1 MLKSIKIQ
9 IYPNSDQI
17 IYINNLLGSC
27 RFTYNK
33 LLSHK
38 IETYNNTKITLGL
51 NELSKY
57 LVYNLKNEYLFLKEI
72 NSKVIQQEII
82 NLETAYKNFFKNN
95 FGFPK
100 FKSKKNN
107 RNSCRFP
114 IDGISRN
121 PIIGNRIN
129 IITPLKN
136 ILFKCSQK
144 DEKYLNKN
152 KKYIKSGTLSL
163 TKSGKYHFSIL
174 IDIDNNKI
182 LPISNNIIGL
192 DLGIK
197 DFIVTSN
204 NTKYSNIK
212 SIRNNENKLKK
223 LHKQLSKKQN
233 NSKNKEKCRIKL
245 AKFHNKLNNKKEYY
259 LHQVVNELLSDNQ
272 TIVIEDLNIKGMLKN
287 HCLAKSIQELSIN
300 RFKQILTYKCNW
312 YNRDLI
318 IIDRFFPSSK
328 LCNVC
333 KTKNTELT
341 LNDRE
346 WTCNNCH
353 AKHDR
358 DYNASLN
365 IRDEGIRINNIKNSS
380 KLVILD
386 N

>member
-9 IYPNSDQI
+9 IYPNSNQI

-33 LLSHK
+33 LLSYR
-38 IETYNNTKITLGL
+38 IETYNNTKITLGI

-57 LVYNLKNEYLFLKEI
+57 LTYELKNEHLFLKDI
-72 NSKVIQQEII
+72 YAASLQQEII
-82 NLETAYKNFFKNN
+82 NLETAYKNFFKND

-107 RNSCRFP
+107 KNSCRFP
-114 IDGISRN
+114 TPSRN
-121 PIIGNRIN
+121 SIIGNKLT
-129 IITPLKN
+129 IIKPLKN
-136 ILFKCSQK
+136 ILFKCSTK
-144 DEKYLNKN
+144 NEKYLNKN
-152 KKYIKSGTLSL
+152 KDNIRSGTLSL
-163 TKSGKYHFSIL
+163 TKSGKYFYSIL
-174 IDIDNNKI
+174 IDRDNTKI
-182 LPISNNIIGL
+182 LKETNNIIGL

-197 DFIVTSN
+197 DFVVTSN
-204 NTKYSNIK
+204 NTKYDNIK
-212 SIRNNENKLKK
+212 IIRNNEIKLKK
-223 LHKQLSKKQN
+223 LNRKLSKKQN

-259 LHQVVNELLSDNQ
+259 LHSIVNELLSDNQ
-272 TIVIEDLNIKGMLKN
+272 TIVIEDLNVKGMMKN
-287 HCLAKSIQELSIN
+287 HSLAKSIQELSIN
-300 RFKQILTYKCNW
+300 RFKQILIYKCNW

-318 IIDRFFPSSK
+318 IIDRYYPSSK

-333 KTKNTELT
+333 KTKNDNLELK
-341 LNDRE
+341 DRE
-346 WTCNNCH
+346 WVCDNCH

-365 IRDEGIRINNIKNSS
+365 IKNEGIRINNIRSNS
-380 KLVILD
+380 KLELCF

>member
-57 LVYNLKNEYLFLKEI
+57 LVYNLKNEYLFLKE
-72 NSKVIQQEII
+72 VIQQEII

>member
-9 IYPNSDQI
+9 IYPNSNQI

-82 NLETAYKNFFKNN
+82 NLETTYKNFFKNN

-192 DLGIK
+192 DLGIQ
-197 DFIVTSN
+197 DFIVTSI

-346 WTCNNCH
+346 WTCQICN
-353 AKHDR
+353 AVHDR
-358 DYNASLN
+358 DVNA
-365 IRDEGIRINNIKNSS
+365 GKNIKNFGLRNQPSVS
-380 KLVILD
+380 
-386 N
+386 